1 MKVVGITGGIGSGK
15 TTVSKLF
22 EALGIP
28 VYLADIQAK
37 KLMLQDQGLK
47 NQIKVLL
54 GNEAFYKNGRPN
66 RAFIASKIF
75 TNTTHLN
82 SLNNLVHPA
91 VGRDFEIWKNQQS
104 KKLPYVIQEAA
115 LFVENGTYKKLDA
128 LIVVTCPEK
137 ERIRRVMLRD
147 NVSEE
152 QVKQRMANQLS
163 EEDKISKAHYI
174 ITNDGNHTLIPQV
187 WKIHQELSK

>member
-28 VYLADIQAK
+28 VYLADIEAKNLMLRDK
-37 KLMLQDQGLK
+37 KLK
-47 NQIKVLL
+47 KEIKELL

-66 RAFIASKIF
+66 RGLIASKIF
-75 TNTTHLN
+75 TNSILL
-82 SLNNLVHPA
+82 SKLNNLVHPA

-104 KKLPYVIQEAA
+104 KKLPYIIQEAA
-115 LFVENGTYKKLDA
+115 LFVENGTYKKLDV

-147 NVSEE
+147 KVSEE
-152 QVKQRMANQLS
+152 QVNQRMANQLP
-163 EEDKISKAHYI
+163 EKDKISKAHFI
-174 ITNDGNHTLIPQV
+174 ITNDGNHHLIPQV